1 VRILLALALLLSLP
15 AQALEAIRI
24 SASVYFIQG
33 EAGVPSVANRGHT
46 SNAGFVVTR
55 DGVVV
60 FDALGTPVLGREFL
74 DAIRKVTP
82 LPVRRVILSHYHAD
96 HFYGLPPFKD
106 AGAEVWAHRAARGY
120 LESEAAKL
128 RLAER
133 RQSLA
138 PWVGA
143 DMRLVPADRW
153 LEGEESFK
161 LGGLTFRVF
170 PVGPAH
176 TPEDLAMVVVE
187 ENVLFVGDLMFA
199 GRIPFV
205 GDADSKA
212 WIAAI
217 DRIVKFNPK
226 LMVGGHGGVSRNAAE
241 DLRMTRDYL
250 VYLREKMGK
259 AAEDLEDF
267 ESAYAKTDWS
277 RFSHLPAFDAANRR
291 NAYNTYIRIQGG
303 DK

>member
-1 VRILLALALLLSLP
+1 VKLLLACALLCSLP

-24 SASVYFIQG
+24 SANAYFIRG
-33 EAGVPSVANRGHT
+33 EAGVPSAANRGHT
-46 SNAGFVVTR
+46 SNAGFVVTK

-60 FDALGTPVLGREFL
+60 FDALGTPVLGQEFI
-74 DAIRKVTP
+74 DAIRRVTP
-82 LPVRRVILSHYHAD
+82 APIRRVIISHYHAD
-96 HFYGLPPFKD
+96 HFYGLPAFR
-106 AGAEVWAHRAARGY
+106 AMGAEIWAHRAARGY
-120 LESEAAKL
+120 LDSEAARS

-143 DMRLVPADRW
+143 DMQLVPASRW
-153 LEGEESFK
+153 LEGEESFE
-161 LGGLTFRVF
+161 LGGLTFRIF

-176 TPEDLAMVVVE
+176 TPEDLAMAVE
-187 ENVLFVGDLMFA
+187 PDGVLFVGDLMFA
-199 GRIPFV
+199 GRLPFV

-217 DRIVKFNPK
+217 DRIVKVNPK
-226 LMVGGHGGVSRNAAE
+226 ILVGGHGDASHNAAE

-250 VYLREKMGK
+250 VYLRDKMGVA
-259 AAEDLEDF
+259 AAELEDF
-267 ESAYAKTDWS
+267 EVAYAKTDWS
-277 RFSHLPAFDAANRR
+277 RFAQLPAFEAANRR
-291 NAYNTYIRIQGG
+291 NAYNTYIRMQGG